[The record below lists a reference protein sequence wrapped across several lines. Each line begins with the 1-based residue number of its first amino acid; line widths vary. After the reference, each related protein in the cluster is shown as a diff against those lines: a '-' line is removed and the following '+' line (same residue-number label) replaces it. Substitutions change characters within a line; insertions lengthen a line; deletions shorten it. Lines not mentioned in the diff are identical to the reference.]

1 MSWDDGVQKSRRPSC
16 RPLFAASRRHRV
28 AAVASPACLV
38 HTHTTP
44 QNRIIKFGPRSGVI
58 YSKEKKKNRQQNY
71 GNEAVCYS
79 QKEERKKI
87 PSATFGYPRAPHYP
101 TASPSHI
108 FQGLRQ
114 TCRVSLIVKMRTF
127 RGVSVFWTIHF
138 FNFLSILSNTQ
149 KKEILDE
156 IIGASSHE
164 VPFHAVENHE
174 TATEFLSISNYD
186 VVSSMRFPSRPTA
199 TSSSSSIFK
208 HSLYSLP
215 FHVRF
220 VDKNRWRTGCDSCGF
235 QAANP
240 LPPNAEISQHAHTY
254 TRGKHTQTHERE
266 EEEEENKKKTNG
278 NVLSDSGAVR
288 YDRSHPVIF
297 FPTDYEGEDEE
308 EKKINQ

>member
-114 TCRVSLIVKMRTF
+114 TWRASLIVKMRTF

-240 LPPNAEISQHAHTY
+240 LPPNAEISQHAHTHGEN
-254 TRGKHTQTHERE
+254 THRHTKEKKK
-266 EEEEENKKKTNG
+266 KKKTKKRTG
-278 NVLSDSGAVR
+278 MSYLIQEQSVTTDLTQLFS
-288 YDRSHPVIF
+288 F
-297 FPTDYEGEDEE
+297 LPTTK
-308 EKKINQ
+308 EKTKKKKK

>member
-1 MSWDDGVQKSRRPSC
+1 MF
-16 RPLFAASRRHRV
+16 LF
-28 AAVASPACLV
+28 
-38 HTHTTP
+38 
-44 QNRIIKFGPRSGVI
+44 SGQFI
-58 YSKEKKKNRQQNY
+58 FSISSQFFQTKKK
-71 GNEAVCYS
+71 E
-79 QKEERKKI
+79 
-87 PSATFGYPRAPHYP
+87 F
-101 TASPSHI
+101 
-108 FQGLRQ
+108 
-114 TCRVSLIVKMRTF
+114 
-127 RGVSVFWTIHF
+127 
-138 FNFLSILSNTQ
+138 
-149 KKEILDE
+149 LDE

-240 LPPNAEISQHAHTY
+240 LPPNAEISQHAHTH
-254 TRGKHTQTHERE
+254 TRGKHTQTHE
-266 EEEEENKKKTNG
+266 EEEEENKKTNG

>member
-114 TCRVSLIVKMRTF
+114 TWRASLIVKMRTF

-149 KKEILDE
+149 KKEEILDE

-240 LPPNAEISQHAHTY
+240 LPPNAEISQHAHTHGEN
-254 TRGKHTQTHERE
+254 THRHTKEKKK
-266 EEEEENKKKTNG
+266 KKKTKKRTG
-278 NVLSDSGAVR
+278 MSYLIQEQSVTTDLTQLFS
-288 YDRSHPVIF
+288 F
-297 FPTDYEGEDEE
+297 LPTTKEE
-308 EKKINQ
+308 TKKKKKINQ

>member
-114 TCRVSLIVKMRTF
+114 TCRASLIVKMRTF
-127 RGVSVFWTIHF
+127 RSVSVFWTIHF
-138 FNFLSILSNTQ
+138 FNFLSILSNKT

-240 LPPNAEISQHAHTY
+240 LPPNAEISQHAHTHGEN
-254 TRGKHTQTHERE
+254 THRHTKEKKK
-266 EEEEENKKKTNG
+266 KKKTKKKRTG
-278 NVLSDSGAVR
+278 MSYLIQEQSVTTDLTQLFS
-288 YDRSHPVIF
+288 F
-297 FPTDYEGEDEE
+297 LPTTKEE
-308 EKKINQ
+308 TKKKKKINQ

>member
-114 TCRVSLIVKMRTF
+114 TCRASLIVKMRTF
-127 RGVSVFWTIHF
+127 RSVSVFWTIHF
-138 FNFLSILSNTQ
+138 FNFLSILSNKT

-240 LPPNAEISQHAHTY
+240 LPPNAEISQHAHT
-254 TRGKHTQTHERE
+254 HTHGENTHRHTKEKK
-266 EEEEENKKKTNG
+266 KKKTKKRTG
-278 NVLSDSGAVR
+278 MSYLIQEQSVTTDLTQLFS
-288 YDRSHPVIF
+288 F
-297 FPTDYEGEDEE
+297 LPTTK
-308 EKKINQ
+308 EKTKKKKK

>member
-114 TCRVSLIVKMRTF
+114 TCRASLIVKMRTF
-127 RGVSVFWTIHF
+127 RSVSVFWTIHF
-138 FNFLSILSNTQ
+138 
-149 KKEILDE
+149 
-156 IIGASSHE
+156 
-164 VPFHAVENHE
+164 
-174 TATEFLSISNYD
+174 
-186 VVSSMRFPSRPTA
+186 
-199 TSSSSSIFK
+199 
-208 HSLYSLP
+208 
-215 FHVRF
+215 
-220 VDKNRWRTGCDSCGF
+220 
-235 QAANP
+235 
-240 LPPNAEISQHAHTY
+240 
-254 TRGKHTQTHERE
+254 
-266 EEEEENKKKTNG
+266 
-278 NVLSDSGAVR
+278 
-288 YDRSHPVIF
+288 
-297 FPTDYEGEDEE
+297 
-308 EKKINQ
+308 

>member
-1 MSWDDGVQKSRRPSC
+1 MF
-16 RPLFAASRRHRV
+16 LF
-28 AAVASPACLV
+28 
-38 HTHTTP
+38 
-44 QNRIIKFGPRSGVI
+44 SGQFI
-58 YSKEKKKNRQQNY
+58 FSISSQFFQTKKK
-71 GNEAVCYS
+71 E
-79 QKEERKKI
+79 
-87 PSATFGYPRAPHYP
+87 F
-101 TASPSHI
+101 
-108 FQGLRQ
+108 
-114 TCRVSLIVKMRTF
+114 
-127 RGVSVFWTIHF
+127 
-138 FNFLSILSNTQ
+138 
-149 KKEILDE
+149 LDE

-240 LPPNAEISQHAHTY
+240 LPPNAEISQHAHTH

-266 EEEEENKKKTNG
+266 EEEEENKKKRTG
-278 NVLSDSGAVR
+278 MSYLIQEQSVTTDLTQLFS
-288 YDRSHPVIF
+288 F
-297 FPTDYEGEDEE
+297 LPTTK
-308 EKKINQ
+308 EKTKKKKK

>member
-114 TCRVSLIVKMRTF
+114 TWRASLIVKMRTF

-149 KKEILDE
+149 KKEEILDE

-240 LPPNAEISQHAHTY
+240 LPPNAEISQHAHTHGEN
-254 TRGKHTQTHERE
+254 THRHTKEKKK
-266 EEEEENKKKTNG
+266 KKKTKKRTG
-278 NVLSDSGAVR
+278 MSYLIQEQSVTTDLTQLFS
-288 YDRSHPVIF
+288 F
-297 FPTDYEGEDEE
+297 LPTTK
-308 EKKINQ
+308 EKTKKKKK